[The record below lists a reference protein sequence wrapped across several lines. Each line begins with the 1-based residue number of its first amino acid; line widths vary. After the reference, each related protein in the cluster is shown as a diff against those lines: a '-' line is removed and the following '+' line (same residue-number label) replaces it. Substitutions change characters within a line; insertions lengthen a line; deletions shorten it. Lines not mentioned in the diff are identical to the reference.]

1 VAIPEEGAL
10 RQGALDL
17 GVALDAGAIERLGR
31 FIELLTTWNRRIRLT
46 GDRNPRILVRKHVV
60 DSLAVVPELP
70 SSGLVIDVGSGGGF
84 PGIVLGCARP
94 DLALRLIEPRRRP
107 TSFLSE
113 AIRAIPL
120 PEAKALEMRA
130 EDATADPSLARHAQV
145 IVSRALRLDVLLAVG
160 IPLLATGGVIVA
172 MQTPSSAARGVRD
185 PAGEVGVELLRSREY
200 RLPDGEARRL
210 LIFAKS

>member
-172 MQTPSSAARGVRD
+172 MQTPSSTARDVRD

>member
-1 VAIPEEGAL
+1 VVIPEEGAL

-17 GVALDAGAIERLGR
+17 GIALDAGAIERLGR
-31 FIELLTTWNRRIRLT
+31 FIELLTAWNRRIRLT
-46 GDRNPRILVRKHVV
+46 GDRDPRILVRKHVV

-130 EDATADPSLARHAQV
+130 EDATADPSLARHARV

-172 MQTPSSAARGVRD
+172 MQTPSSTARDVRD

-200 RLPDGEARRL
+200 RLPDGEVRRL